1 MRKKQPTFSRP
12 PTSDSQVVYVIGEIE
27 SAKEFGWEDKYL
39 SVSLENSAG
48 NDQNVCI
55 KSLIADVRYHS
66 TDNQFSASH
75 SMGAKRGSTNFS
87 FPFFHSF
94 TQAGFQINVLSSF
107 FVSL

>member
-48 NDQNVCI
+48 NDQNNTI

-75 SMGAKRGSTNFS
+75 SMGAKSGSTNFS

-94 TQAGFQINVLSSF
+94 TQAGFQIDVLSF
-107 FVSL
+107 FSV